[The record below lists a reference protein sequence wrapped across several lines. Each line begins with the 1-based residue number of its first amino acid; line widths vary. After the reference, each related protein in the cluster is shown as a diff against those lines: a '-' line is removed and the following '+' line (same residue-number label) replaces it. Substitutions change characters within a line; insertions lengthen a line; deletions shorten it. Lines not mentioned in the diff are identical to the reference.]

1 MDALTGAYKFGG
13 RFLGVM
19 RTRFRLRPDEQARW
33 CPYVAPHIPRGTG
46 GEAGGEKASPASTGS
61 PAASATPRRFLEGY
75 RTADRHRHGGRQV
88 LLDMRGVFAKFET
101 NLRRERQLE
110 GIAKAKAAGVYRG
123 RSAPIDAPQVRA
135 MKAQRFGG
143 LGPRRSRRLSTSAGR
158 PCMGIGGGA
167 ITGAGAKAPG
177 WRPLI
182 IPCYRRATALHCQQ
196 SNAPLRPAL
205 KKRRWDRNAQSSAT
219 SQARASHSRH
229 HDGTAGKRVVL
240 VRSWR
245 ARHSSAATAPA
256 ASQC

>member
-46 GEAGGEKASPASTGS
+46 GEAGGKEKASPASTGS

-123 RSAPIDAPQVRA
+123 RPAPIDAPQERA
-135 MKAQRFGG
+135 MKAQRFGATEIAKALNIG
-143 LGPRRSRRLSTSAGR
+143 RASVYGYWRRGNNRCWRQ
-158 PCMGIGGGA
+158 
-167 ITGAGAKAPG
+167 GAGVAATHNSLLSPSHRSALSAIQRSASSRVEKAPMG
-177 WRPLI
+177 
-182 IPCYRRATALHCQQ
+182 
-196 SNAPLRPAL
+196 
-205 KKRRWDRNAQSSAT
+205 
-219 SQARASHSRH
+219 
-229 HDGTAGKRVVL
+229 
-240 VRSWR
+240 
-245 ARHSSAATAPA
+245 
-256 ASQC
+256 